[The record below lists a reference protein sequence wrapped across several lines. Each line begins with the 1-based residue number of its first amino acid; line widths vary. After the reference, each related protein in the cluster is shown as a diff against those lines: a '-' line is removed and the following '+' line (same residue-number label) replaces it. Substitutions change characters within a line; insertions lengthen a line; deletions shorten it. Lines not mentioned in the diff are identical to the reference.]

1 MKNFRSINID
11 ELDKLIL
18 NGESIT
24 TKDLQNIANNK
35 LQRYFQAMTKSESV
49 KFLEVNAKNSNRKQK
64 AFFFKKFNK
73 EKQLYFSDIS
83 PFFRVLSENDIR
95 YSKVYMIENN
105 EKETFLNVDV
115 IQNLE
120 TETKILTLTLK
131 VISEMNILNF
141 KEQSFE
147 NAVNVYVLDNREL
160 YRNLENRLKS
170 AINVVFLQEF
180 DEVNCFL
187 LLKTH
192 AGFVKHLLTHD
203 TLRALMS
210 TQKAVTTSKK
220 EQIKQLNYLYEK
232 QIENN
237 NKIKTKK
244 GDDR

>member
-18 NGESIT
+18 HGESIT

-83 PFFRVLSENDIR
+83 PFFRVLSANDIR

-147 NAVNVYVLDNREL
+147 NAVNVYVLDSREL

-192 AGFVKHLLTHD
+192 TGFVKHLLTHD
-203 TLRALMS
+203 TLRVLMS

-237 NKIKTKK
+237 QKIKTKK
-244 GDDR
+244 GDVK

>member
-83 PFFRVLSENDIR
+83 PFFRVLSANDIR

-192 AGFVKHLLTHD
+192 TGFVKHLLTHD
-203 TLRALMS
+203 TLRVLMS

-237 NKIKTKK
+237 QKIKTKK
-244 GDDR
+244 GDVK